1 MRIEDLY
8 SCFEQSTGV
17 TTDTR
22 KCSEGMMFVA
32 LKGEN
37 FDGNSYAKSALEQGC
52 AYAVVDNAA
61 YADPADE
68 RIAATGSS
76 SSS

>member
-37 FDGNSYAKSALEQGC
+37 FDGNSYAKSALESGC
-52 AYAVVDNAA
+52 LFMYPDC
-61 YADPADE
+61 
-68 RIAATGSS
+68 
-76 SSS
+76 